1 MGSTTAPLPNRSRSV
16 ADYRQ
21 LASTYD
27 ASCRRLGD
35 IRTVAMNA
43 LALQPGQ
50 TVFDIACGTGAT
62 LLELSRRVGAHGKVV
77 GIDHSP
83 EMAAF
88 ARHRIATSGAKNIEL
103 LVEPIESARVG
114 HQADA
119 LLLSFAHDV
128 LQSRQALHNVFSMTR
143 HGARVV
149 TVGAKL
155 VAWWWAAPL
164 NGWIHWRGRRY
175 RTTERG
181 LLRPW
186 DPLKEYCP
194 DIHVME
200 TFNLGTS
207 YVAEG
212 TYFGDIASRTN
223 VSHSQ

>member
-1 MGSTTAPLPNRSRSV
+1 MRSTVAPLPNRSRSV

-27 ASCRRLGD
+27 ASCRRIGH
-35 IRTVAMNA
+35 IRTAAVNA

-62 LLELSRRVGAHGKVV
+62 LLELSRRVGPHGKVV

-83 EMAAF
+83 EMAAI
-88 ARHRIATSGAKNIEL
+88 AWQRIAASGAKNIEL
-103 LVEPIESARVG
+103 LVEPIESAIVG
-114 HQADA
+114 HRADA
-119 LLLSFAHDV
+119 LLFCFTHDV
-128 LQSRQALHNVFSMTR
+128 LQSKRALHNVFSMAGQ
-143 HGARVV
+143 GARVV
-149 TVGAKL
+149 TAGAKL
-155 VAWWWAAPL
+155 AAWWWAAPL

-186 DPLKEYCP
+186 ESLKEYCP

-200 TFNLGTS
+200 TFNFGTS

-212 TYFGDIASRTN
+212 TYPGDIFSRTN
-223 VSHSQ
+223 IPHSQ